1 MSDTLLP
8 FDGTGDEPVN
18 PFAGVVATVTLTI
31 NVVALEVGNTATA
44 TALVEDGYGDDLA
57 GRTVT
62 WSSTTD
68 ATIADPSS
76 SVTGADGKCSVPLT
90 ALAAGTTTITA
101 SCEGVDSTGILV
113 TASAVAASP
122 GYSATGSAK
131 VVINCVSVVK
141 RMGRSR
147 PRRFS
152 DADQRKIDPTDTAFS
167 RVKDGQE
174 KQLVWPSKELMKRF
188 L

>member
-44 TALVEDGYGDDLA
+44 TALVEDGYGDELA

-68 ATIADPSS
+68 ATIDDPSN

-101 SCEGVDSTGILV
+101 SCEGVDSAGIVVTV
-113 TASAVAASP
+113 TAGASTP

-131 VVINCVSVVK
+131 VVINCVSVIK
-141 RMGRSR
+141 RMGRGR

-152 DADQRKIDPTDTAFS
+152 DADQRKLDPTDTAFS
-167 RVKDGQE
+167 RVVDQQE
-174 KQLVWPSKELMKRF
+174 KELVWPSAALMRRF
-188 L
+188 M